1 MVFFKNISILFILGK
16 SRTKII
22 IIRNNQKTENLQHEM
37 ITRNENWT
45 WKEIRNDSFA
55 WPNRTT
61 GSRSPWS
68 HRVIDKVRLENW
80 TRVSLW
86 RNSAEVTQQERS
98 KYYFIYIDFWIIF
111 IYGQEV
117 VSLREMKKSEMFL
130 YIIIKWLWT
139 QATFRYSF
147 LDFIFLTSKN
157 YVNWSISFTKFL
169 LK

>member
-55 WPNRTT
+55 WLNRTT
-61 GSRSPWS
+61 RSRSPWS

-80 TRVSLW
+80 TRVSFW
-86 RNSAEVTQQERS
+86 RNDFLTWRWGGTTGEKQILF
-98 KYYFIYIDFWIIF
+98 YIY
-111 IYGQEV
+111 
-117 VSLREMKKSEMFL
+117 R
-130 YIIIKWLWT
+130 
-139 QATFRYSF
+139 F
-147 LDFIFLTSKN
+147 LDNFHL
-157 YVNWSISFTKFL
+157 WSRSCEFAWDEEEWNVPL
-169 LK
+169 HYH